1 MSVTIP
7 QIARNTFD
15 DLIQYG
21 LATDEYSYLVFDV
34 KNVESDPTKKVQML
48 IKVYVPEAKRRTAT
62 ANVQAAMQQ
71 QGYTSEVGK
80 SKGSEIPQLDIIIP
94 SNDKK
99 TQIVR
104 VQFKPSKSAGSGGGA
119 AATKIQES
127 AFCLYSALRW
137 YVVKKDLTLDT
148 TLSED
153 DIQAAATHIDTPGVS
168 ADQIME
174 FDPDWKQ
181 IFMDGANKLYGK
193 IGDGDYEFLRGDKL
207 IDDGVITKAFGKC
220 KATTKPALSQED
232 KWNPSDIWIVSKQH
246 KNNVIATLKAYDK
259 KGKNSGGSIDALN
272 LDIETLFHEKKLMG
286 VSLKKTGG
294 NASVKIMNGTPPA
307 QRRAELAVEYKKTKT
322 ISEIIYDSGRNYK
335 GTEAEK
341 RYPMD
346 VYVVYGDGPKDEIQL
361 RNFGGDTKGDWK
373 MELKGQYAAMG
384 KIQGQV
390 ARDLLKSVG
399 FNDVP
404 GEPSWSSC
412 KPGPGNTESNMT
424 KEIYDLLLKFNA
436 SGLKDETQSK
446 GEIARKRQSW
456 RYSKLC
462 GLRFVA
468 WLDGLDKTLA
478 DKVLQEIYL
487 YAGSQQD
494 HSAVYYK
501 YS

>member
-1 MSVTIP
+1 MSVNIP
-7 QIARNTFD
+7 QLASDTFD
-15 DLIQYG
+15 DLIQHG

-34 KNVESDPTKKVQML
+34 KNVETDPTKKVQML

-62 ANVQAAMQQ
+62 ANVQAAMLK
-71 QGYTSEVGK
+71 QGYVSEVGK

-99 TQIVR
+99 TQIIR

-137 YVVKKDLTLDT
+137 HVIKQDLTADT
-148 TLSED
+148 IFSNS
-153 DIQAAATHIDTPGVS
+153 DIQEAATHIDTPGVTV
-168 ADQIME
+168 DQILD
-174 FDPDWKQ
+174 FDPDWKE
-181 IFMDGANKLYGK
+181 IFMDGANKLWEK
-193 IGDGDYEFLRGDKL
+193 IGDGDYEFLRGDKT
-207 IDDGVITKAFGKC
+207 IDDGVITKAFAKC

-232 KWNPSDIWIVSKQH
+232 KWNPSDIWIVSKAAKTQVVTIL
-246 KNNVIATLKAYDK
+246 NAYNK
-259 KGKNSGGSIDALN
+259 RGKNSGGSIEALN
-272 LDIETLFHEKKLMG
+272 SELEILFSQKKLMG

-294 NASVKIMNGTPPA
+294 NARVKIMNGTPPA

-346 VYVVYGDGPKDEIQL
+346 VYITYGDGPKDKIQL
-361 RNFGGDTKGDWK
+361 RNFGGDTRGDWK

-390 ARDLLKSVG
+390 ARDLLKAVG

-412 KPGPGNTESNMT
+412 KPGPGTTQSNMT
-424 KEIYDLLLKFNA
+424 KEIYDLLNHFNA
-436 SGLKDETQSK
+436 SGLKNETQSK

-456 RYSKLC
+456 RYSKLS
-462 GLRFVA
+462 GLRFLA
-468 WLDGLDKTLA
+468 WLDGLDKNLA

-494 HSAVYYK
+494 HSAIYYK